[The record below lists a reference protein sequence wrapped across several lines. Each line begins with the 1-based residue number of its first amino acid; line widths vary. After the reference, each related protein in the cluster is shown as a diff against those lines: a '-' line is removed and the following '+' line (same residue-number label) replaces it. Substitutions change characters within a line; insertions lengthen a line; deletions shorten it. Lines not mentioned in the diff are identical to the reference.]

1 MGGWWKPHLPH
12 FLPLAGGLKQL
23 DFLGQV
29 ANNNSSTRLFLD
41 PTLVGQQVFELQ
53 KRCYVIND
61 KHVAT
66 IQSWLIQQRDLYRF
80 VWFCFKT
87 SWGLIAYDSTNP
99 SSTQGWL
106 CITCD
111 AKKPM
116 SDAWCLHLADN
127 VKMWR
132 LSEIQWLQ
140 PPFFLT
146 LHGGKTRDTPHVF
159 RVSHPT
165 VVVWFMGSP
174 GCLLFGA
181 FVAAFPFS
189 AALGGGHPW
198 PIKRRIL
205 GWLTTKRHHSIVL
218 KITTIG

>member
-1 MGGWWKPHLPH
+1 M
-12 FLPLAGGLKQL
+12 
-23 DFLGQV
+23 
-29 ANNNSSTRLFLD
+29 
-41 PTLVGQQVFELQ
+41 Q
-53 KRCYVIND
+53 KSQCQMHGE
-61 KHVAT
+61 K
-66 IQSWLIQQRDLYRF
+66 
-80 VWFCFKT
+80 
-87 SWGLIAYDSTNP
+87 
-99 SSTQGWL
+99 
-106 CITCD
+106 
-111 AKKPM
+111 
-116 SDAWCLHLADN
+116 HLADN

-189 AALGGGHPW
+189 AALGG

-205 GWLTTKRHHSIVL
+205 WWLTTTKKSLHRVENYHHRLPNLKKWWWWFSSYIYIYHISLGWYIEKSIGCKVVTPIL
-218 KITTIG
+218 PKESFRTFPPLDLPWILLPNNFQRP